1 MNQEVVQFINENP
14 NLFFATVENN
24 LPKVRPFQFMFAE
37 GEKIYFCTGNHKEVF
52 KQLEINPNIEL
63 STMSPKFE
71 WLRLNGKVKFINDLD
86 IKNKIIENSPL
97 VKSIYKT
104 ADNPTFEAFYI
115 ENWKAVIANF
125 SGNPPKTYK
134 SETI

>member
-24 LPKVRPFQFMFAE
+24 LPKVRPFQFMFAD

-63 STMSPKFE
+63 STISPKLE
-71 WLRLNGKVKFINDLD
+71 WLRLNGKVKFINDLY
-86 IKNKIIENSPL
+86 IKNKMIVSSPL

-115 ENWKAVIANF
+115 ENWKAVIADF
-125 SGNPPKTYK
+125 SGKPPKTYK